1 MGELDAL
8 SELRAKFAQAEKTE
22 KAAPKAKANE
32 SAPQKEEVS
41 TPVAETGKELK
52 DIAGVGPAAVKKM
65 NAMGINS
72 VADLIALNEE
82 KIAALVEQDSK
93 TSADQ
98 WNKWIEGAKAL

>member
-22 KAAPKAKANE
+22 KAAPKAKTAE
-32 SAPQKEEVS
+32 APKKVEAA
-41 TPVAETGKELK
+41 PAAETGKELK

-72 VADLIALNEE
+72 VSDLIALNEE

-98 WNKWIEGAKAL
+98 WNKWVEGARAL